1 MPYRIALA
9 QINTTVGDLD
19 GNADKILRGIER
31 AREAHADVVAF
42 PELTVTGYPPED
54 LLLKQR
60 FVQQNVER
68 ISRIA
73 EATTGLTAIVGFAHP
88 EGRLYNAAAI
98 LHDGRLAD
106 IYHKSALPNY
116 GVFDEKRYFE
126 SGRRVPVYRIGSMI
140 VGVSICEDIWVED
153 GVYLEQAE
161 AGARLLVNISASP
174 YHAGKGRER
183 EELLRA
189 RARRCNAGIAF
200 VNLVGGQDE
209 LVFDGQSAVV
219 LPDGRLLAL
228 AEQFEEDLLVV
239 DFPSEEAPPPPRR
252 ADSRVE
258 RVDLRASETRNSRGA
273 VAPRIEAPLDETEE
287 IYRALVLGTHDYV
300 RKNGF
305 EKVVLGLSGGID
317 SALTATIAADALG
330 SANVTGVALPSP
342 FSSAASLADAQEL
355 AHNLDIALKTVP
367 IARIFEVYLAEL
379 HAEFGDRPRDVTE
392 ENIQARIRGTILM
405 ALSNKFCWL
414 VLSTGNKSEI
424 GVGYATLY
432 GDMAGGFAV
441 LKDVPKTLVYRL
453 ARHRNAKSGWAVIP
467 ENTLRKAPSAELR
480 PDQKDEDTLPP
491 YNVLDPILEA
501 YVEKDMARD
510 EIVALGY
517 DPETV
522 SRVTRMVDRSEYK
535 RRQGAPG
542 VKITPR
548 AYGKDRRFPITQTY
562 RG

>member
-19 GNADKILRGIER
+19 GNTKKIIRGIER
-31 AREAHADVVAF
+31 ARDARADLVAF
-42 PELTVTGYPPED
+42 PELAVTGYPPED
-54 LLLKQR
+54 LLLKRR
-60 FVQQNVER
+60 FVQQNIEHVQ
-68 ISRIA
+68 RIA
-73 EATTGLTAIVGFAHP
+73 EETTGLTAVVGFAHP

-106 IYHKSALPNY
+106 IYHKTALPNY
-116 GVFDEKRYFE
+116 GVFDEKRYFQ
-126 SGRRVPVYRIGSMI
+126 SGRRVPVYRIGSM
-140 VGVSICEDIWVED
+140 VLGVNICEDIWVED
-153 GVYLEQAE
+153 GVYREQAE
-161 AGARLLVNISASP
+161 AGARLIVNISASP
-174 YHAGKGRER
+174 YSAGKGRER
-183 EELLRA
+183 EDLLRR
-189 RARRCNAGIAF
+189 RARQCSAGLAF

-219 LPDGRLLAL
+219 LPDGRLFAL
-228 AEQFEEDLLVV
+228 AEQFEEDLLLV
-239 DFPSEEAPPPPRR
+239 DFPADEQPPPRAREGSR
-252 ADSRVE
+252 AE
-258 RVDLRASETRNSRGA
+258 RMDLRAPEPRNSRGT
-273 VAPRIEAPLDETEE
+273 VAPRIEAPLDATEE

-330 SANVTGVALPSP
+330 SSNVVGIAMPSHI
-342 FSSAASLADAQEL
+342 SSAGSLSDAQET
-355 AHNLDIALKTVP
+355 ARNLEITLKTIP
-367 IARIFEVYLAEL
+367 IKRVFDAFLAEL
-379 HAEFGDRPRDVTE
+379 APEFGGRPQDEAE
-392 ENIQARIRGTILM
+392 ENVQARIRGVLLM
-405 ALSNKFCWL
+405 ALSNKFGWL
-414 VLSTGNKSEI
+414 VLSTGNKSEA

-432 GDMAGGFAV
+432 GDMAGGFSV

-467 ENTLRKAPSAELR
+467 ESVLRKAPSAELK

-522 SRVTRMVDRSEYK
+522 SRVTHMVDRSEYK
-535 RRQGAPG
+535 RRQAAPG

-548 AYGKDRRFPITQTY
+548 AYGKDRRFPITQAY